1 MAGYRKIPR
10 IYTLKFDKE
19 FEGLEVRLKS
29 IKIGEM
35 RRMLRLIDS
44 DEDNT
49 TEVLDGMVA
58 LISKGLVSWNL
69 QEEDGTPV
77 EPTREEVDELDFD
90 LLKTILDEW
99 LDQVSGP
106 GEDLGKDSPSGEK
119 FPGQPPTMEAL

>member
-69 QEEDGTPV
+69 LEEDGSPTPA
-77 EPTREEVDELDFD
+77 TAEEVDELDFD

>member
-10 IYTLKFDKE
+10 IYTLKFDNE

-35 RRMLRLIDS
+35 RRMLRLIDA

-69 QEEDGTPV
+69 LEEDGSPTPA
-77 EPTREEVDELDFD
+77 TAEEVDELDFD

>member
-69 QEEDGTPV
+69 LEEDGSPTPA
-77 EPTREEVDELDFD
+77 TAEEVDELDFD

-106 GEDLGKDSPSGEK
+106 GEDLGKDSLSGEK

>member
-69 QEEDGTPV
+69 LEEDGTPV